1 MSVISDMVTIEAFI
15 KTQFPSAIT
24 GKQVV
29 PLQPAAGSFY
39 VRMIDEDRT
48 TETRY
53 HYRVDRVYQIVHVT
67 VRPDMVLADMDAL
80 GRAIYQDELIGHIRV
95 NAYSVSQPALTDN
108 GLYAIIGILDT
119 SVRESRDQ
127 TVYPKIDNVTVRR
140 V

>member
-1 MSVISDMVTIEAFI
+1 MGVVDDMITIEAFI
-15 KTQFPSAIT
+15 KTRFPTAIT

-29 PLQPAAGSFY
+29 PLKPEPGSFY

-53 HYRVDRVYQIVHVT
+53 HYRVDRVYHLVHVT
-67 VRPDMVLADMDAL
+67 ARPDTLLADMDML

-95 NAYSVSQPALTDN
+95 NAFSVSQPALTDN
-108 GLYAIIGILDT
+108 GLYVIIGILDT

-127 TVYPKIDNVTVRR
+127 TVYPKINNVNVRR